1 MNDRDSE
8 IKLKEDCQEVAKVE
22 STHGKSF
29 WQFIKFSIVG
39 LSNTII
45 SQAVYTILVYFK
57 MHYAPAS
64 FLGFFVS
71 VINAYYWNQKFVFK
85 KPEGGLMGHL
95 KTFSRTFTVYLGTY
109 FLSLFLLFIWIDVI
123 HISNWMT
130 PLADLCHR
138 IGFESFNEKFL
149 GDTIAAILN
158 IFVTV
163 PINFVMNKFWAFK
176 EKRKVTAQ
184 TPEKQET
191 DR

>member
-1 MNDRDSE
+1 MSDKDSE
-8 IKLKEDCQEVAKVE
+8 IKLKENGQEVATAG
-22 STHGKSF
+22 SRRGKGL
-29 WQFIKFSIVG
+29 WQFIKFAIVG

-85 KPEGGLMGHL
+85 KPEGGLKGHL
-95 KTFSRTFTVYLGTY
+95 STFCRTFTAYLGTY
-109 FLSLFLLFIWIDVI
+109 FLGLALLFLWIDVI

-130 PLADLCHR
+130 PLADLCHK

-158 IFVTV
+158 LFFTV

-176 EKRKVTAQ
+176 EKRKQ
-184 TPEKQET
+184 
-191 DR
+191 DL